1 MVALIMKGLLVVE
14 SLVVGTVKQISM
26 RTVLG
31 TQTLLESVLSL
42 VSLCR

>member
-1 MVALIMKGLLVVE
+1 MVVLIMKGLLVVE

-26 RTVLG
+26 LTVLG

-42 VSLCR
+42 ASLCR